1 MTFHYYLRLKKDIN
15 PVNVPI
21 LNSLCCILGTRFP
34 KTTKTIGIIAF
45 FLPCGVIS
53 ARYWYQNI
61 GKLSEMCSVG
71 ISQANKTQKAEGL
84 SQFPNAINIRFC
96 EMIGI
101 LIIKFFG

>member
-21 LNSLCCILGTRFP
+21 LNSLCCILGTGFP

-45 FLPCGVIS
+45 FWGCGAIS
-53 ARYWYQNI
+53 AGCRYQKI
-61 GKLSEMCSVG
+61 GELSEICSVG

-84 SQFPNAINIRFC
+84 SQFPNTINIRLR
-96 EMIGI
+96 ELIGI
-101 LIIKFFG
+101 LIIKFFR